1 MDLIFP
7 QRQRGHKTALLL
19 EVQPR
24 QGAVVLLRYAC
35 CTEHIVFQLAFG
47 ISVVQNKKRQQKIP
61 LVAALEILQQLF
73 RCTAVGG
80 KVRGKNVHVVAVPNS
95 LFLLLN
101 FHGVKVCDFPLYHF
115 YGFRLFQRLNMDVDN
130 KAAVGIKEISQYSVG
145 QLRRN
150 DLQKTCSA
158 ELAAHLEHTA
168 ILERKGGWRDKVLG
182 GKPASGKPLPV
193 KVEAFSIRVHDAVQ
207 HLQAL
212 LAVQHTGHRTHDFEV
227 ALNIQRD
234 TRQPCPCR
242 LEVIGFNGIGNVFG
256 FHAAVVA
263 AGKLPLENVR
273 LLLPDRV

>member
-1 MDLIFP
+1 M
-7 QRQRGHKTALLL
+7 
-19 EVQPR
+19 
-24 QGAVVLLRYAC
+24 LLRYAC
-35 CTEHIVFQLAFG
+35 CTEYLIFQLAFG
-47 ISVVQNKKRQQKIP
+47 IAIVQDKKRQHEITLIP
-61 LVAALEILQQLF
+61 ALEILQQFF

-168 ILERKGGWRDKVLG
+168 VFERKGGRRDKILG
-182 GKPASGKPLPV
+182 GKSASGKPFPV
-193 KVEAFSIRVHDAVQ
+193 KMKALSVRVQNTV
-207 HLQAL
+207 
-212 LAVQHTGHRTHDFEV
+212 
-227 ALNIQRD
+227 
-234 TRQPCPCR
+234 
-242 LEVIGFNGIGNVFG
+242 
-256 FHAAVVA
+256 
-263 AGKLPLENVR
+263 
-273 LLLPDRV
+273 

>member
-1 MDLIFP
+1 MDLVFP
-7 QRQRGHKTALLL
+7 QRQRGHKPALLL

-24 QGAVVLLRYAC
+24 QGAVVLLCYAC

-47 ISVVQNKKRQQKIP
+47 IAVVQNKKRQQKIP

-73 RCTAVGG
+73 RRTTVGG
-80 KVRGKNVHVVAVPNS
+80 KVGRQNIHIVAVPDS

-101 FHGVKVCDFPLYHF
+101 LHCIEVGDFALHHF
-115 YGFRLFQRLNMDVDN
+115 YGFCLLQCLNMDIDD
-130 KAAVGIKEISQYSVG
+130 KAAVRIKKIGQYAVG

-168 ILERKGGWRDKVLG
+168 VLERKGGWRDKVLG

-193 KVEAFSIRVHDAVQ
+193 KVEAFSVRVHDAVQ
-207 HLQAL
+207 HLQAF
-212 LAVQHTGHRTHDFEV
+212 LAVQHTGHRAHDFEV

-234 TRQPCPCR
+234 TREPCPRR
-242 LEVIGFNGIGNVFG
+242 LEVIGFNGIGDILG
-256 FHAAVVA
+256 FHIAVVA
-263 AGKLPLENVR
+263 AGELSFENVR

>member
-1 MDLIFP
+1 MDIDDKATV
-7 QRQRGHKTALLL
+7 R
-19 EVQPR
+19 
-24 QGAVVLLRYAC
+24 
-35 CTEHIVFQLAFG
+35 I
-47 ISVVQNKKRQQKIP
+47 KKI
-61 LVAALEILQQLF
+61 
-73 RCTAVGG
+73 G
-80 KVRGKNVHVVAVPNS
+80 
-95 LFLLLN
+95 
-101 FHGVKVCDFPLYHF
+101 
-115 YGFRLFQRLNMDVDN
+115 
-130 KAAVGIKEISQYSVG
+130 QYTVG

-234 TRQPCPCR
+234 TREPCPRR
-242 LEVIGFNGIGNVFG
+242 LEVIGFNGIGDILG
-256 FHAAVVA
+256 FHITVVA
-263 AGKLPLENVR
+263 AGELSFENVR